1 MKEIGG
7 YIELDA
13 GDRPLLH
20 EGALALN
27 CGRNALAWLL
37 HARGIKKLWI
47 PRLICDSVTGVCDR
61 EGVPRAFYGI
71 GPDLRPAEEVVLGEG
86 EWFYFVNYYSLF
98 GNDEIAAAAARFG
111 GRVVVDNAQSY
122 FQPPLPGVDTLYTC
136 RKYFGV
142 ADGAFLYSD
151 APGER
156 DALPL
161 DESFDRMRFLLGRVE
176 RPASE
181 FYAEYVA
188 NNARFAAES
197 VKRMSRL
204 TRQLLHGI
212 DYDRAREVRE
222 RNYAILHARLGGL
235 NGLALPNAPGT
246 FMYPL
251 LLDHGAAV
259 RKRLQA
265 RRIYVPTLWPA
276 VSGWCGE
283 DAAESRLARDILPLP
298 IDQRYGPEDME
309 SLAEAVQLCY
319 TGESIP

>member
-13 GDRPLLH
+13 DDRPMLH

-37 HARGIKKLWI
+37 HARNIKKLWI

-61 EGVPRAFYGI
+61 EGIPWAFYGI
-71 GPDLRPAEEVVLGEG
+71 GPDLRPAEDVVLGDG

-98 GNDEIAAAAARFG
+98 GNDAIAAVADRYG
-111 GRVVVDNAQSY
+111 GRVIVDNAQSY

-151 APGER
+151 APGGI
-156 DALPL
+156 DGLPL
-161 DESFDRMRFLLGRVE
+161 DKSFDRMRFLLGRVE
-176 RPASE
+176 RPASD

-188 NNARFAAES
+188 NNAHFAAEP

-212 DYDRAREVRE
+212 DYERVRAARE
-222 RNYAILHARLGGL
+222 RNYAILHARLGSL
-235 NGLALPNAPGT
+235 NRLALPGNPGT

-251 LLDHGAAV
+251 LRENGAAV

-265 RRIYVPTLWPA
+265 QRIYVPTLWPA
-276 VSGWCGE
+276 VFGWCGE
-283 DAAESRLARDILPLP
+283 EADEHRLARDILPLP

-309 SLAEAVQLCY
+309 YLAEAVHLCY
-319 TGESIP
+319 TGG

>member
-13 GDRPLLH
+13 GDRPMLH

-27 CGRNALAWLL
+27 CGRNALVWLL
-37 HARGIKKLWI
+37 HARNIKKLWI

-71 GPDLRPAEEVVLGEG
+71 GPHLRPAEEVPLGDG

-98 GNDEIAAAAARFG
+98 SNDEIAAAAARCG
-111 GRVVVDNAQSY
+111 GRVIVDNAQSY

-151 APGER
+151 APGDR
-156 DALPL
+156 DGLPL

-188 NNARFAAES
+188 NNARFAAEP

-204 TRQLLHGI
+204 TQTLLRGI
-212 DYDRAREVRE
+212 DYVRVRETRE
-222 RNYAILHARLGGL
+222 RNYALLHARLGGL
-235 NGLALPNAPGT
+235 NGLSLPDAPGT

-251 LLDHGAAV
+251 LLENGAAV

-265 RRIYVPTLWPA
+265 QRIYVPTLWPA

-283 DAAESRLARDILPLP
+283 EAEERRLARDILPLP

-309 SLAEAVQLCY
+309 YLAEAVHLCY
-319 TGESIP
+319 TGKSIP

>member
-37 HARGIKKLWI
+37 HARNIKKLWI

-61 EGVPRAFYGI
+61 EGIPRAFYGI
-71 GPDLRPAEEVVLGEG
+71 GPDLRPAEDVLLGDG

-98 GNDEIAAAAARFG
+98 GNDAIAAVADRYG
-111 GRVVVDNAQSY
+111 GRVIVDNAQSY
-122 FQPPLPGVDTLYTC
+122 FHPPLPGVDTLYTC

-151 APGER
+151 APGGI
-156 DALPL
+156 DGLPL

-176 RPASE
+176 RPASD

-188 NNARFAAES
+188 NNTRFATEP

-222 RNYAILHARLGGL
+222 RNYAIIHARLGSL
-235 NGLALPNAPGT
+235 NRLALPGNPGT

-251 LLDHGAAV
+251 LLENGDAV
-259 RKRLQA
+259 RKQLQA

-276 VSGWCGE
+276 VFGWCGE
-283 DAAESRLARDILPLP
+283 EADEHRLARDILPLP

-309 SLAEAVQLCY
+309 YLAEAVNLCY
-319 TGESIP
+319 TGR

>member
-13 GDRPLLH
+13 GDRPMLH

-27 CGRNALAWLL
+27 CGRNALAWLC
-37 HARGIKKLWI
+37 HARNIKKLWI

-61 EGVPRAFYGI
+61 EGIPRAFYGI
-71 GPDLRPAEEVVLGEG
+71 GPDLRPAEDVVLGDG

-98 GNDEIAAAAARFG
+98 GNDAIAAVADRYG
-111 GRVVVDNAQSY
+111 GRVIVDNAQSY
-122 FQPPLPGVDTLYTC
+122 FQSPLPGVDTLYTC

-151 APGER
+151 APGGI
-156 DALPL
+156 DGLPH

-188 NNARFAAES
+188 NNARFAAEP
-197 VKRMSRL
+197 VKRMSKL

-212 DYDRAREVRE
+212 DYDRVREVRE
-222 RNYAILHARLGGL
+222 RNYAILHALLGSI
-235 NGLALPNAPGT
+235 NRLALPGNPGT

-251 LLDHGAAV
+251 MLENGDAV
-259 RKRLQA
+259 RKQLQA
-265 RRIYVPTLWPA
+265 QRIYVPTLWPS
-276 VSGWCGE
+276 VFGWSGEEADEHC
-283 DAAESRLARDILPLP
+283 LARNVLPLP

-309 SLAEAVQLCY
+309 YLAKAVHLCY
-319 TGESIP
+319 TGR